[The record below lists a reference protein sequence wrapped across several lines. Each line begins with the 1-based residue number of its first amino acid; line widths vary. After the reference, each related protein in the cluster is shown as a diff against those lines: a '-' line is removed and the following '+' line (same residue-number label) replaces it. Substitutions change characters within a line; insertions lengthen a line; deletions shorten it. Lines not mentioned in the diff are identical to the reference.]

1 MMVTVKTTAATTG
14 MATYN
19 PIVNA
24 LMLPETFII
33 LLVGS
38 ATIKEHFSVKLSAIK
53 MTFLKHTPA
62 GNIFQEN
69 LPERKES
76 LSFLT
81 PR

>member
-53 MTFLKHTPA
+53 MTFLLQQM
-62 GNIFQEN
+62 NE
-69 LPERKES
+69 
-76 LSFLT
+76 FLVNYHFKVKVT
-81 PR
+81 INTS